1 MLSRLL
7 SVARRQ
13 YWPVPAWP
21 GRRRTAGR
29 HRRARCRGF
38 SLVEIMIVTLL
49 IMSISGIAL
58 PLYAQAV
65 DAARITRA
73 IGDIRAMANEIMAFQ
88 ILNGDVPN
96 TLDEVGYGL
105 HRDPYGNPYQY
116 LKFGGGGG
124 GPGGGG
130 GGPGGGGGGSFM
142 GAARKDKFLVPIN
155 SRYDLYSLGKDGE
168 SVPPLTA
175 PQSRDDIV
183 MANDGGF
190 VGLAENY

>member
-1 MLSRLL
+1 
-7 SVARRQ
+7 
-13 YWPVPAWP
+13 
-21 GRRRTAGR
+21 
-29 HRRARCRGF
+29 
-38 SLVEIMIVTLL
+38 MIVTVL
-49 IMSISGIAL
+49 IMTISGIAL

-88 ILNGDVPN
+88 ILNGDVPD

-105 HRDPYGNPYQY
+105 HRDPYGNPYQF
-116 LKFGGGGG
+116 LKFGSGPGGV
-124 GPGGGG
+124 PGGGG
-130 GGPGGGGGGSFM
+130 FM
-142 GAARKDKFLVPIN
+142 GDARKDKFLVPIN
-155 SRYDLYSLGKDGE
+155 SRYDLYSMGKDGE
-168 SVPPLTA
+168 SVAPLTA

>member
-1 MLSRLL
+1 
-7 SVARRQ
+7 
-13 YWPVPAWP
+13 
-21 GRRRTAGR
+21 
-29 HRRARCRGF
+29 
-38 SLVEIMIVTLL
+38 MIVTVL
-49 IMSISGIAL
+49 IMTISGIAL

-88 ILNGDVPN
+88 ILNGDVPD
-96 TLDEVGYGL
+96 TLDEVGYGA
-105 HRDPYGNPYQY
+105 HRDPYGNPYQF
-116 LKFGGGGG
+116 LKFGSGPGG

-130 GGPGGGGGGSFM
+130 GGFM
-142 GAARKDKFLVPIN
+142 GEARKDKFLVPIN
-155 SRYDLYSLGKDGE
+155 SRYDLYSMGKDGE
-168 SVPPLTA
+168 SVAPLTA

>member
-1 MLSRLL
+1 M
-7 SVARRQ
+7 
-13 YWPVPAWP
+13 
-21 GRRRTAGR
+21 
-29 HRRARCRGF
+29 
-38 SLVEIMIVTLL
+38 L

-88 ILNGDVPN
+88 ILNGDVPD
-96 TLDEVGYGL
+96 TLDEVGYGA
-105 HRDPYGNPYQY
+105 HRDPYGNPYEY
-116 LKFGGGGG
+116 LKFGSVGG

-130 GGPGGGGGGSFM
+130 GGGGGGSFI
-142 GAARKDKFLVPIN
+142 GEARKDKFLVPIN
-155 SRYDLYSLGKDGE
+155 SRYDLYSMGKDGA
-168 SVPPLTA
+168 SMAPLTA

>member
-1 MLSRLL
+1 
-7 SVARRQ
+7 
-13 YWPVPAWP
+13 
-21 GRRRTAGR
+21 
-29 HRRARCRGF
+29 
-38 SLVEIMIVTLL
+38 MIVTVL
-49 IMSISGIAL
+49 IMTISGIAL

-88 ILNGDVPN
+88 ILNGDVPD
-96 TLDEVGYGL
+96 TLDEVGYGA
-105 HRDPYGNPYQY
+105 HRDPYGNPYQF
-116 LKFGGGGG
+116 LKFGSGPGG

-130 GGPGGGGGGSFM
+130 FM
-142 GAARKDKFLVPIN
+142 GDARKDKFLVPIN
-155 SRYDLYSLGKDGE
+155 SRYDLYSMGKDGE
-168 SVPPLTA
+168 SVAPLTA

>member
-7 SVARRQ
+7 SAARRQ
-13 YWPVPAWP
+13 YWLVPAWP

-38 SLVEIMIVTLL
+38 SVIEILLVTVL
-49 IMSISGIAL
+49 IMTISGIAL

-88 ILNGDVPN
+88 ILNGDVPD
-96 TLDEVGYGL
+96 TLDEVGYGA
-105 HRDPYGNPYQY
+105 HRDPYGNPYQF
-116 LKFGGGGG
+116 LKFGSGGKGGGK
-124 GPGGGG
+124 
-130 GGPGGGGGGSFM
+130 

-155 SRYDLYSLGKDGE
+155 SRYDLYSMGKDGA
-168 SVPPLTA
+168 SVSPLTA
-175 PQSRDDIV
+175 KASRDDII

>member
-29 HRRARCRGF
+29 HRRARGRGF
-38 SLVEIMIVTLL
+38 SVIEILLVTVLL
-49 IMSISGIAL
+49 MTISGIAL

-116 LKFGGGGG
+116 LKFGGVGG
-124 GPGGGG
+124 GPGGGK
-130 GGPGGGGGGSFM
+130 GGGGK

>member
-1 MLSRLL
+1 
-7 SVARRQ
+7 
-13 YWPVPAWP
+13 
-21 GRRRTAGR
+21 
-29 HRRARCRGF
+29 
-38 SLVEIMIVTLL
+38 MIVTVL
-49 IMSISGIAL
+49 IMTISGIAL

-88 ILNGDVPN
+88 ILNGDVPD
-96 TLDEVGYGL
+96 TLDEVGYGA
-105 HRDPYGNPYQY
+105 HRDPYGNPYQF
-116 LKFGGGGG
+116 LKFGSGPGG

-130 GGPGGGGGGSFM
+130 FM
-142 GAARKDKFLVPIN
+142 GDARKDKFLVPIN
-155 SRYDLYSLGKDGE
+155 SRYDLYSMGKDGE
-168 SVPPLTA
+168 SVAPLMA

>member
-1 MLSRLL
+1 MT
-7 SVARRQ
+7 V
-13 YWPVPAWP
+13 
-21 GRRRTAGR
+21 
-29 HRRARCRGF
+29 
-38 SLVEIMIVTLL
+38 L
-49 IMSISGIAL
+49 IMTISGIAL

-88 ILNGDVPN
+88 ILNGDVPD
-96 TLDEVGYGL
+96 TLDEVGYGA
-105 HRDPYGNPYQY
+105 HRDPYGNPYQF
-116 LKFGGGGG
+116 LKFGSGPGG

-130 GGPGGGGGGSFM
+130 GGFM
-142 GAARKDKFLVPIN
+142 GEARKDKFLVPIN
-155 SRYDLYSLGKDGE
+155 SRYDLYSMGKDGE
-168 SVPPLTA
+168 SVAPLTA

>member
-1 MLSRLL
+1 MT
-7 SVARRQ
+7 V
-13 YWPVPAWP
+13 
-21 GRRRTAGR
+21 
-29 HRRARCRGF
+29 
-38 SLVEIMIVTLL
+38 L
-49 IMSISGIAL
+49 IMTISGIAL

-88 ILNGDVPN
+88 ILNGDVPD
-96 TLDEVGYGL
+96 TLDDVGYGA
-105 HRDPYGNPYQY
+105 HRDPYGNPYQF
-116 LKFGGGGG
+116 LKFGSGLG

-130 GGPGGGGGGSFM
+130 GGGGGGFM
-142 GAARKDKFLVPIN
+142 GEARKDKFLVPIN
-155 SRYDLYSLGKDGE
+155 SRYDLYSMGKDGE
-168 SVPPLTA
+168 SVAPLTA

>member
-1 MLSRLL
+1 
-7 SVARRQ
+7 
-13 YWPVPAWP
+13 
-21 GRRRTAGR
+21 
-29 HRRARCRGF
+29 
-38 SLVEIMIVTLL
+38 MIVTLL

-88 ILNGDVPN
+88 ILNGEVPD
-96 TLDEVGYGL
+96 TLDEVGYGA

-116 LKFGGGGG
+116 LKFGS
-124 GPGGGG
+124 GPGGGK
-130 GGPGGGGGGSFM
+130 

-155 SRYDLYSLGKDGE
+155 SRYDLYSMGKDGA
-168 SVPPLTA
+168 SVAPLTA
-175 PQSRDDIV
+175 KTSRDDII

-190 VGLAENY
+190 IGLAKDY